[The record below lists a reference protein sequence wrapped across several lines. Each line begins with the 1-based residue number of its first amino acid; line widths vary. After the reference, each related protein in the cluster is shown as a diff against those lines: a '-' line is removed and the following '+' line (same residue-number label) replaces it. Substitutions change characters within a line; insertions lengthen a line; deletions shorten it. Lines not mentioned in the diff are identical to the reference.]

1 MCMKICVF
9 LLYLGVEK
17 IYFLIMKFLIVSD
30 IHGDSSS
37 AHRIKELFE
46 SFKPDK
52 ILLLGDI
59 LYHGPRN
66 DLPSEY
72 APKEV
77 IKVMNSLSDH
87 IVAVRGNCEAEV
99 DQMVLTFPCMS
110 TTAEVFADGHEFTL
124 SHGHIYNESVLP
136 PGNGVF
142 LYGHTHIPV
151 AHEVEGRICFNPG
164 SCTLPKGGFP
174 RSYGT
179 YEEGVLTVR
188 ELFTSEILMSVSL

>member
-1 MCMKICVF
+1 M
-9 LLYLGVEK
+9 EK
-17 IYFLIMKFLIVSD
+17 IYFCVMKFLIVSD

-37 AHRIKELFE
+37 AQRIKELYE
-46 SFKPDK
+46 ALNPDK

-66 DLPSEY
+66 DLPSAY

-77 IKVMNSLSDH
+77 IKVMNSLADK

-110 TTAEVFADGHEFTL
+110 TTAVVYADGHELTL
-124 SHGHIYNESVLP
+124 SHGHIYNESALP
-136 PGNGVF
+136 PGNGAF

-151 AHEVEGRICFNPG
+151 AHITDGRVCFNPG

-179 YEEGVLTVR
+179 YEDGTLSVR
-188 ELFTSEILMSVSL
+188 ELFTSEVMMSVSL